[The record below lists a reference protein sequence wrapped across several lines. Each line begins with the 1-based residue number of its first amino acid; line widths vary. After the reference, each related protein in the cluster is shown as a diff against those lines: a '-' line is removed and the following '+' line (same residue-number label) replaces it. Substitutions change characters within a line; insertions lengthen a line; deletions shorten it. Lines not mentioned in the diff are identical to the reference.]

1 MNGLV
6 HLKNWPLAVFRT
18 SAPLPPAKGATFG
31 CYPVVMLLTLLSGC
45 MQSRVEESRELH
57 TKIQKDEA
65 VVILAKPQVEGASAE
80 DDFMHCVSGELSGH
94 GEGSIATRTDEQ
106 FTDALFPWFEPGTAP
121 SRPEGLA
128 ALLTRPGVAEKVAA
142 SGVRYLVWLD
152 GGTQKTD
159 GGGSLACGAAPG
171 GAGCIGFGWWEKE
184 ANYEATIWDL
194 KQAKSA
200 GSIGTNVTGT
210 SAIIGAVVPL
220 PFIARVQG
228 TACNRMAGQ
237 LRTFFTGSD
246 DEAEPAHPPV
256 AQIKSARK

>member
-1 MNGLV
+1 MTGLDSGSQCASV
-6 HLKNWPLAVFRT
+6 LTLLA
-18 SAPLPPAKGATFG
+18 
-31 CYPVVMLLTLLSGC
+31 LLSGC

-80 DDFMHCVSGELSGH
+80 DEFMHCVSGELAGH
-94 GEGSIATRTDEQ
+94 GPGAIATRTDEQ
-106 FTDALFPWFEPGTAP
+106 FTDALFPWFEPATAP
-121 SRPEGLA
+121 SKPEALS
-128 ALLTRPGVAEKVAA
+128 ALLTRPGVAERVAA
-142 SGVRYLVWLD
+142 SGVRYIVWLD

-184 ANYEATIWDL
+184 SNYEATIWDL
-194 KQAKSA
+194 KQGKTA
-200 GSIGTNVTGT
+200 GSVGTNVTGT
-210 SAIIGAVVPL
+210 SAIIGALVPL

-228 TACNRMAGQ
+228 TACNRMASQ

-246 DEAEPAHPPV
+246 DTETAPPAI
-256 AQIKSARK
+256 AQIKSVRK

>member
-1 MNGLV
+1 MNGL
-6 HLKNWPLAVFRT
+6 KTGSQCA
-18 SAPLPPAKGATFG
+18 SAFA
-31 CYPVVMLLTLLSGC
+31 LLTLVSGC

-65 VVILAKPQVEGASAE
+65 VVILAKPQIEGASAE
-80 DDFMHCVSGELSGH
+80 DEFIDCVAGGLAGH
-94 GEGSIATRTDEQ
+94 GDGAIAMRTDEQ
-106 FTDALFPWFEPGTAP
+106 FTDAMFPWFEPGTAP
-121 SRPEGLA
+121 SKPEAVA

-142 SGVRYLVWLD
+142 SGVRYVVWLD

-184 ANYEATIWDL
+184 SNYEATIWDL
-194 KQAKSA
+194 KQAKTA
-200 GSIGTNVTGT
+200 GSVGTNVTGT
-210 SAIIGAVVPL
+210 SAIIGALVPL

-228 TACNRMAGQ
+228 TACNRMAAQ

-246 DEAEPAHPPV
+246 DVEPSRSAI